1 MVAISDEAQ
10 QYRGAQRIATVQPIL
25 WLVASYFALLS
36 ICLVTATSFLQ
47 LTEDMRMEPGP
58 VLAAVLAVRDWMPV
72 WIWAAPIAILAGA
85 WSIWS
90 PQARQQNESF
100 TKSELSRLRGGR
112 SQGDFS

>member
-1 MVAISDEAQ
+1 M
-10 QYRGAQRIATVQPIL
+10 QPIL

-85 WSIWS
+85 WSI
-90 PQARQQNESF
+90 
-100 TKSELSRLRGGR
+100 
-112 SQGDFS
+112 